1 MRRSR
6 GNLRRRYG
14 SHAPRSM
21 WRVFIDGIEV
31 GFVSARGYDE
41 ALTKAE
47 RHAKAGE
54 KVHVEAV

>member
-1 MRRSR
+1 
-6 GNLRRRYG
+6 
-14 SHAPRSM
+14 M
-21 WRVFIDGIEV
+21 WRVFIDGVEV

-54 KVHVEAV
+54 KVHVQAV